1 MGAELGTESDT
12 KKSEAARETASLTR
26 ETKRISQLAE
36 GGVAA
41 ESGCWSAGC

>member
-1 MGAELGTESDT
+1 MGAEVGTGPGTE
-12 KKSEAARETASLTR
+12 KGEAIRETASLAR
-26 ETKRISQLAE
+26 ETKQVSQLAE